1 MTPRPTIRRRTVAL
15 LAAAAL
21 LLQFPET
28 ANAQRIVYDP
38 TNYASNVM
46 QAARALEQINNQVRG
61 LQNQALSLTN
71 QARNLAQ
78 LPYSSLQTIQGNLGR
93 IGGLMQQAQ
102 RVAYDV
108 QAIDREFGKNYAIT
122 AGSSDAALVT
132 SAKARW
138 LNSAEAFQHA
148 LQVQAGVVAGLP
160 GSSSELGKLVGASQG
175 AIGILQASQAGNQL
189 LALQSQQ
196 LADLTALM
204 AAQGRA
210 AALEQADRAA
220 SRAQSQE
227 QFRRFMDRRQG
238 YQAQPVEMFR

>member
-1 MTPRPTIRRRTVAL
+1 MKLRITSAA
-15 LAAAAL
+15 LAAGLVLSLAA
-21 LLQFPET
+21 P
-28 ANAQRIVYDP
+28 AGAQRIVYDP

-46 QAARALEQINNQVRG
+46 QAARALEQINNQIRG

-78 LPYSSLQTIQGNLGR
+78 LPYSSLQTLQGNVGR
-93 IGGLMQQAQ
+93 VGGLMQQAQ

-108 QAIDREFGKNYAIT
+108 QAIDREFGRNYAVT
-122 AGSSDAALVT
+122 AGSSDAALIA

-138 LNSAEAFQHA
+138 LNSAAAFRDA
-148 LQVQAGVVAGLP
+148 LEVQAGVVAGLN
-160 GSSSELGKLVGASQG
+160 GGRAELGNLVGASQG
-175 AIGILQASQAGNQL
+175 ASGILQATQAGNQL

-196 LADLTALM
+196 LTDLTAMM

-220 SRAQSQE
+220 SRAQAQE

-238 YQAQPVEMFR
+238 YQAYPVEMFR

>member
-1 MTPRPTIRRRTVAL
+1 MKVRTVS
-15 LAAAAL
+15 AAL
-21 LLQFPET
+21 VAGLALCVAAP
-28 ANAQRIVYDP
+28 AGAQRIVYDP
-38 TNYASNVM
+38 TNYASNVL
-46 QAARALEQINNQVRG
+46 QAARSLEQINNQIRG

-78 LPYSSLQTIQGNLGR
+78 LPYSSLQTLQGNVGR

-108 QAIDREFGKNYAIT
+108 QAIDREFGRNYSVT
-122 AGSSDAALVT
+122 AGSTDAALIA

-138 LNSAEAFQHA
+138 LNSAAAFRDA
-148 LQVQAGVVAGLP
+148 LQVQAGVVAGLN
-160 GSSSELGKLVGASQG
+160 GGRTELGNLVGASQG
-175 AIGILQASQAGNQL
+175 AGGILQATQAGNQL

-196 LADLTALM
+196 LTDLTAMM

-210 AALEQADRAA
+210 TALEQADRAA
-220 SRAQSQE
+220 SRAQAQE

-238 YQAQPVEMFR
+238 YQAHPVEMFR